1 MSYRFSNMSW
11 ISRSKLTLNNFT
23 IKPAASIN
31 PTTTN
36 DDDPFVTLHHQSCME
51 IPPVAG
57 NGIDI
62 KSKDIRY
69 IFIRP
74 QCCVFSPFI
83 LSTAPRD
90 AGSPGAKIA
99 PTTTRYKLSPVV
111 DDREGVAISPLG
123 GE

>member
-23 IKPAASIN
+23 SKPAASIN

-36 DDDPFVTLHHQSCME
+36 DDDPVVTLHHQSCME

-69 IFIRP
+69 IFIYKDKMNGLNTQHRGRIYTTSMLRV
-74 QCCVFSPFI
+74 QSIHLVHC
-83 LSTAPRD
+83 
-90 AGSPGAKIA
+90 AK
-99 PTTTRYKLSPVV
+99 RC
-111 DDREGVAISPLG
+111 R
-123 GE
+123 